1 MLTGELKL
9 YSGVTEL
16 SISEYNDL
24 LICTCLCFLLLFYK
38 LQTEKQKQKNTKKTK
53 KHNLKNKL
61 KNIHYIKKHTR
72 LRKHKYSWG

>member
-38 LQTEKQKQKNTKKTK
+38 LQTEKQKQKKTQTKNKKTQSEEQ
-53 KHNLKNKL
+53 
-61 KNIHYIKKHTR
+61 IKKHS
-72 LRKHKYSWG
+72 LYKKAYSFA

>member
-1 MLTGELKL
+1 MLTGKLKL

-38 LQTEKQKQKNTKKTK
+38 LQTEKQKQKKHKKTK
-53 KHNLKNKL
+53 KTQSEEQ
-61 KNIHYIKKHTR
+61 IKKHS
-72 LRKHKYSWG
+72 LYKKAYSFA

>member
-1 MLTGELKL
+1 MLTGKLKL

-38 LQTEKQKQKNTKKTK
+38 LQTEKQKQKKHKKNKKTQSEEQ
-53 KHNLKNKL
+53 
-61 KNIHYIKKHTR
+61 IKKHS
-72 LRKHKYSWG
+72 LYKKAYSFA

>member
-38 LQTEKQKQKNTKKTK
+38 LQTEKQKQKNTKKNK
-53 KHNLKNKL
+53 KTQSEEQ
-61 KNIHYIKKHTR
+61 IKKHT
-72 LRKHKYSWG
+72 LYKKAYSFA